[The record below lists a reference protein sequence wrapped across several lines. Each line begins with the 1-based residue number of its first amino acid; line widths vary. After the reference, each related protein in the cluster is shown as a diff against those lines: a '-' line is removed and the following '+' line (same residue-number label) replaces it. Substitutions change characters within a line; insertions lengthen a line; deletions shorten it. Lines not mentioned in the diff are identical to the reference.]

1 LAASVRVTYVAK
13 EEDESVISIDL
24 TGKIAV
30 ITGASGELG
39 RVMARTLADAGA
51 HVVIHYFRGADRAQA
66 LVEELRARGTGA
78 TAVQADVTQEASVR
92 TLHEIVVREVGD
104 ADVIVNNAVIQYP
117 WKPVLE
123 QPDEDF
129 ESQFRSC
136 VMHNVYMVRA
146 FAPAMIKKRWG
157 RVIAIN
163 TECAIQCSPTQ
174 GAYASAKRA
183 LDGLVRVLAK
193 ELGPHQIAVNQVAP
207 GWTISDRYR
216 REGTERQPEYEAGVP
231 LGHRGTDQDVA
242 NAVAFL
248 ASDLA
253 GFITGAYLPVCGGHV
268 LPGL

>member
-1 LAASVRVTYVAK
+1 
-13 EEDESVISIDL
+13 
-24 TGKIAV
+24 
-30 ITGASGELG
+30 
-39 RVMARTLADAGA
+39 MARTLADAGA
-51 HVVIHYFRGADRAQA
+51 DVVIHYFRGADRAQA
-66 LVEELRARGTGA
+66 LVEELRRRGTRA
-78 TAVQADVTQEASVR
+78 TAVEADVTQAASVR
-92 TLHEIVVREVGD
+92 ALHEIVVREVGD

-146 FAPAMIKKRWG
+146 FAPAMIKQRWG

-193 ELGPHQIAVNQVAP
+193 ELGPHQITVNQVAP

-253 GFITGAYLPVCGGHV
+253 AFITGAYLPVCGGNV
-268 LPGL
+268 MPGL